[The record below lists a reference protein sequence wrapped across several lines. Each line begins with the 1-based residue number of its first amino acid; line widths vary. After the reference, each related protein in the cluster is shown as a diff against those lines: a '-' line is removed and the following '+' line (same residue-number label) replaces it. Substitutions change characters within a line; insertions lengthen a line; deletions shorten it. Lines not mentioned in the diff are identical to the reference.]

1 MDTERLI
8 KKKLRAKKD
17 GNILQF
23 AEATN
28 SLADLYFQ
36 LGRLDDAREEYTE
49 QVEACRILN
58 DKLSLAVAHRMIGE
72 IHLSLE
78 DYQQALKH
86 QKLYLEGAQEMKN
99 ELEEQRAFATLGRT
113 YFCLAERFPEK
124 SDEQIDALTNAKKAY
139 AKSMFLCD
147 KLQGIPKAEMAT
159 IRARLLLNWGLV
171 LDAQMKPHEAIN
183 LYNKC
188 RLICSTY
195 NLKED
200 EHRAYLALGSHHER
214 QHDKEKALK
223 YLEMAAETEN
233 VSMKA
238 NALLA
243 KAELLLKYGNW
254 LNARKDLV
262 VLFSIKDLP
271 QSTREQVE
279 KLLRIA
285 VTLSRTENM
294 VNSDIGNIKIQKNRF
309 QLYEKLGDAA
319 AAVQCYEK
327 ALEYYKEMLAQ
338 AEKEKSFDGI
348 TAGLISLAQTLKDL
362 GRYEEAY
369 TYAQRELSMCS
380 DPREACRS
388 ALFSA
393 DLLEST
399 GATSSDICRAYEL
412 ALSKATLTSIPS
424 LEITVLK
431 AYLHYSET
439 QTLKDTEEMRDRLNQ
454 LLDTVPEFDS
464 EKENSENLDI
474 GADVDLDKLS
484 DLDIPNCEENSSSM
498 RLKSTRSSRTGLVI
512 KKNER
517 GETQLHIACIN
528 CNIER
533 VQKLID
539 DGHPTDIRDNFG
551 WTPLHEAANHGH
563 VEIAKLLLNA
573 GADVNDPGGSS
584 CEGITPL
591 HDAASCGNFSVMNLL
606 IEFGANI
613 YAVTEKGDT
622 ILDSLE
628 DWRKRAKELSG
639 LDKSEYEHMH
649 SKLSQKGVTRTT
661 VKKRMNI
668 TLERK
673 SSHCIDVLKEE
684 ENENTERHNV
694 SAGEVYKQ
702 TIDNLRN
709 RGTRLGPF
717 IKSATSHKDL
727 APLLDSDQVL
737 LDEWLD
743 DDIGPNSSKKKN
755 NRTDLLFTAKR
766 KSAGSAP
773 VERKSKRQRTEV
785 NSKILSSTLQDS
797 ETEESCDSNS
807 AEICEV
813 IEEPDEVRSLKKQ
826 TTLLSLSFSR
836 HSVSCTQS
844 PSAYVVSRSG
854 SQQVQAKEMN
864 VEVLIEKKLFKLR
877 LCVSNENKITTESI
891 IRQVQKKFKEET
903 GCTPDF
909 NLITSNGDSTISQS
923 TINSCYLNCKPLSLI
938 GNIRKMDIP
947 PISDRYKT
955 ICSSCNIG
963 GLFSAIDEGTVK
975 CLRTCE
981 NTSTFRLRGRETLN
995 SDVFPLLK
1003 SLQYQMHLQ
1012 VLNISGVEL
1021 NDFGEILSSSLEQ
1034 LTLLQELH
1042 LRCCDIDLNCLSQFR
1057 QFPLQTRVLDLSY
1070 NPLGKRASHQ
1080 LHTLLSCLKNLQTL
1094 NMSNCEVENIFA
1106 GTSNAALNNL
1116 DFAQNPIMGEGL
1128 RSLLQPH
1135 ILSLNLSGSIQD
1147 GKSRII
1153 KELFSH
1159 PRFSLATLESLDLS
1173 MCDLCD
1179 DDLSRILSQTAN
1191 LAKLVINGNI
1201 KLSKKSLCDVLQH
1214 KPTLSYIDFSGCS
1227 EITDPPDLEVFIC
1240 HPEICTLVVSMA
1252 SEVQQS
1258 WLKLWGGQG
1267 YIQTLPHN
1275 VVIFNH
1281 Y

>member
-1 MDTERLI
+1 
-8 KKKLRAKKD
+8 
-17 GNILQF
+17 
-23 AEATN
+23 
-28 SLADLYFQ
+28 
-36 LGRLDDAREEYTE
+36 
-49 QVEACRILN
+49 
-58 DKLSLAVAHRMIGE
+58 
-72 IHLSLE
+72 
-78 DYQQALKH
+78 
-86 QKLYLEGAQEMKN
+86 
-99 ELEEQRAFATLGRT
+99 
-113 YFCLAERFPEK
+113 
-124 SDEQIDALTNAKKAY
+124 
-139 AKSMFLCD
+139 
-147 KLQGIPKAEMAT
+147 MAT

-183 LYNKC
+183 LYDKC

-200 EHRAYLALGSHHER
+200 EHRAYLALGAHHER
-214 QHDKEKALK
+214 QCNKEKALK
-223 YLEMAAETEN
+223 CLDLAAKTEN

-294 VNSDIGNIKIQKNRF
+294 LNTDIGNSKIQKNRI

-319 AAVQCYEK
+319 AAVQCYDK
-327 ALEYYKEMLAQ
+327 ALEYYEEMLAH

-348 TAGLISLAQTLKDL
+348 TAALISLAQTLKDL
-362 GRYEEAY
+362 GRCEEAL

-399 GATSSDICRAYEL
+399 GATSSDVCRIYEL
-412 ALSKATLTSIPS
+412 ALSKAKLTSIQS
-424 LEITVLK
+424 LEVTVLK

-439 QTLKDTEEMRDRLNQ
+439 QTLKDAEEIRDRLNQ
-454 LLDTVPEFDS
+454 LLDTVPELDS

-474 GADVDLDKLS
+474 GADIDLDELS
-484 DLDIPNCEENSSSM
+484 DLDLPNCEENN
-498 RLKSTRSSRTGLVI
+498 RSTRPKTTRSGRTGLVI

-517 GETQLHIACIN
+517 GETQLHVACIN

-533 VQKLID
+533 VEKLIN
-539 DGHPTDIRDNFG
+539 DGHPTDVRDNFG
-551 WTPLHEAANHGH
+551 WTPLHEAANHGY
-563 VEIAKLLLNA
+563 VEIVRLLLNA
-573 GADVNDPGGSS
+573 GADLNDPGGSN

-606 IEFGANI
+606 IESGANI

-628 DWRKRAKELSG
+628 DWRKRAEDLSD

-649 SKLSQKGVTRTT
+649 SKLSQKGVTRTK
-661 VKKRMNI
+661 VKNRMNNA
-668 TLERK
+668 LDRK
-673 SSHCIDVLKEE
+673 SSHCSDLLDEE
-684 ENENTERHNV
+684 EDKNTERQNV

-702 TIDNLRN
+702 TINSLRN
-709 RGTRLGPF
+709 RGARLGSF
-717 IKSATSHKDL
+717 TKSSPSHKDL
-727 APLLDSDQVL
+727 APLLDSDQIL

-743 DDIGPNSSKKKN
+743 DDIGPNLSKKKN
-755 NRTDLLFTAKR
+755 NPTDPLSTAKR
-766 KSAGSAP
+766 KSAGSAS
-773 VERKSKRQRTEV
+773 VEERKSKRQRTGV
-785 NSKILSSTLQDS
+785 NNKIFSSTLQDT

-807 AEICEV
+807 SEMCEV
-813 IEEPDEVRSLKKQ
+813 IGEPDEVRSLRKQ
-826 TTLLSLSFSR
+826 STLLSVGFSR
-836 HSVSCTQS
+836 YSVSRTPS
-844 PSAYVVSRSG
+844 PSACVASKNE
-854 SQQVQAKEMN
+854 SQQEVQVEEMN
-864 VEVLIEKKLFKLR
+864 VEVLIEKKLFKLQLR
-877 LCVSNENKITTESI
+877 VSNEKKITTESI
-891 IRQVQKKFKEET
+891 ARHVQKKFNEET
-903 GCTPDF
+903 GCMPDID
-909 NLITSNGDSTISQS
+909 LITPNEESTISQN
-923 TINSCYLNCKPLSLI
+923 TINSCYLNCKSLSLI

-955 ICSSCNIG
+955 ICSSCNI
-963 GLFSAIDEGTVK
+963 AVDEGTVK
-975 CLRTCE
+975 CLKTCE
-981 NTSTFRLRGRETLN
+981 NTSTLRLRGRETLN
-995 SDVFPLLK
+995 CDIFPVLK
-1003 SLQYQMHLQ
+1003 SLQYQIHLQ
-1012 VLNISGVEL
+1012 VLNVSGIEL
-1021 NDFGEILSSSLEQ
+1021 NDYGETLSSSLEQ

-1042 LRCCDIDLNCLSQFR
+1042 LRCCDIDSNCLSRFR
-1057 QFPLQTRVLDLSY
+1057 QFPLQIRVLDLSY
-1070 NPLGKRASHQ
+1070 NPLGKQASHQ
-1080 LHTLLSCLKNLQTL
+1080 LYTLLSSLRNLQTL
-1094 NMSNCEVENIFA
+1094 NMSNCELENIFA

-1116 DFAQNPIMGEGL
+1116 DLAQNPIAVEGL

-1135 ILSLNLSGSIQD
+1135 ILSLNLSGSIRD
-1147 GKSRII
+1147 GKSDVL

-1191 LAKLVINGNI
+1191 LSKLVVNGNI
-1201 KLSKKSLCDVLQH
+1201 KLSKRSLLDVLQR
-1214 KPTLSYIDFSGCS
+1214 KQTLAYIDFSGCS
-1227 EITDPPDLEVFIC
+1227 VIIDPPDFQVFIC
-1240 HPEICTLVVSMA
+1240 CPEICTLVVSMA
-1252 SEVQQS
+1252 SGVQQP

-1281 Y
+1281 H